1 MNALPLLLF
10 ALLSNKKTTAAPQ
23 APAPAKDLGPLTA
36 EQFNTPLG
44 VCIIVHFDDGSS
56 LVVNKKAVF
65 GVTVDK
71 MTVAKRFGTEQDAR
85 DVYAQVRS
93 HL

>member
-10 ALLSNKKTTAAPQ
+10 ALMSSNKKKTTAAPQ
-23 APAPAKDLGPLTA
+23 APAKDLGPLTA

-44 VCIIVHFDDGSS
+44 VCIVVHFDDGSS